1 MYTEAMS
8 TYVYT
13 YTCLCIYM
21 SIYTLSHLR
30 NSVCTQSRS
39 LRKETYAYFAKT

>member
-13 YTCLCIYM
+13 YTCLYN
-21 SIYTLSHLR
+21 YTLCHLR
-30 NSVCTQSRS
+30 NSACTLSRS
-39 LRKETYAYFAKT
+39 LRKETYECFAKLNNH